1 MLDFFKRPK
10 VKLILIGIAAC
21 ISVPLEALTH
31 NCLSCIFDHYRAR
44 SYQTLEVDYA

>member
-31 NCLSCIFDHYRAR
+31 NCLSCRFDPPLNEFL
-44 SYQTLEVDYA
+44 SKTGD